1 MRFLENKAR
10 KDKNIFLKKRQRV
23 NNSAL
28 IFFLLLAI
36 LFIVIIFRLLYI
48 QVVESEKLTIDA
60 LNQITK
66 SEVISSNRG
75 IIYDRNMKELAINI
89 SKANVF
95 YNMSYLERVK
105 KESAGD
111 YKKRKNKILLEDSKI
126 ISEICQVDQEEVL
139 EKMKGSKVVRLVSNI
154 DRAMAMKLRD
164 KRSTLSKEK
173 KDNLQAMSVDDVIR
187 RFYPFNNLASYVI
200 GFTND
205 ENLGQYGIE
214 ASFDE
219 ELTGIP
225 GKNVSQKDNAHNII
239 PLTEEETF
247 APKEGYSVVLTLDSN
262 IEQFVESAAQDAL
275 KKNEAD
281 QVDVIVQ
288 DTKSGEILAMASKAD
303 YNLNNPKEPINQ
315 DQEKNWKSYTDEEK
329 TNIWY
334 DNWRNFNV
342 NDQYE
347 PGSTFKLITASSALE
362 QNTTSPDK
370 TYVCTGQVNIDGA
383 ILKCTSHQR
392 GPKTMAQALEQSCN
406 VSFVRIGLELGRVN
420 FLRYIKAYGF
430 GERTGIELN
439 GEASGLIPSSPDSIS
454 DVRLATMSYGH
465 GIAVTP
471 IQLINA
477 VSAISN
483 GGYLNRPRIVKEVV
497 DENDN
502 VIEKKDKSVLRRVI
516 SKETSDTMRILMERV
531 VKNGTGKRA
540 QVPGYRIGGKTGTA
554 EIVKKDGTGYE
565 DAYITSFIGV
575 APIQDPRI
583 TVLVIVKNPK
593 GEILGSTVAA
603 PVGGQIMDRILNYLK
618 VPKTEEVKDDKKEL
632 VSIPDVT
639 GKLIEDG
646 GKCLIEKGLRFN
658 TNINDIKDTAV
669 IVGQNPSQGV
679 DVPYG
684 SIVDLAIENNNQEK
698 ITMPDLSGKSK
709 REIESILNKL
719 KLEYNIKGD
728 GYFISQSPAKGEK
741 LDKDELVEIVLEDL
755 GDSSAKDDENNSN
768 KEKNILRT
776 KGNSYENKNSENS
789 KSKDK
794 NKKSKKNINHG
805 D

>member
-1 MRFLENKAR
+1 MRILKNKAR

-23 NNSAL
+23 NNSAH
-28 IFFLLLAI
+28 IFFLIIAI

-105 KESAGD
+105 NESVSD

-154 DRAMAMKLRD
+154 DRTMAMKLRD

-430 GERTGIELN
+430 GQRTGIELN

-531 VKNGTGKRA
+531 VKNGTGIRA

-565 DAYITSFIGV
+565 DAYIASFIGV

-776 KGNSYENKNSENS
+776 KGNSYENKNSEKS

>member
-1 MRFLENKAR
+1 
-10 KDKNIFLKKRQRV
+10 
-23 NNSAL
+23 
-28 IFFLLLAI
+28 
-36 LFIVIIFRLLYI
+36 
-48 QVVESEKLTIDA
+48 
-60 LNQITK
+60 
-66 SEVISSNRG
+66 
-75 IIYDRNMKELAINI
+75 MKELAINI

-105 KESAGD
+105 NESVSD

-154 DRAMAMKLRD
+154 DRTMAMKLRE

-173 KDNLQAMSVDDVIR
+173 KDNLQALSVDDVIR

-239 PLTEEETF
+239 PLKEEETF

-370 TYVCTGQVNIDGA
+370 TYVFTGQFNID
-383 ILKCTSHQR
+383 
-392 GPKTMAQALEQSCN
+392 
-406 VSFVRIGLELGRVN
+406 
-420 FLRYIKAYGF
+420 
-430 GERTGIELN
+430 
-439 GEASGLIPSSPDSIS
+439 
-454 DVRLATMSYGH
+454 
-465 GIAVTP
+465 
-471 IQLINA
+471 
-477 VSAISN
+477 
-483 GGYLNRPRIVKEVV
+483 
-497 DENDN
+497 
-502 VIEKKDKSVLRRVI
+502 
-516 SKETSDTMRILMERV
+516 
-531 VKNGTGKRA
+531 
-540 QVPGYRIGGKTGTA
+540 
-554 EIVKKDGTGYE
+554 
-565 DAYITSFIGV
+565 
-575 APIQDPRI
+575 
-583 TVLVIVKNPK
+583 
-593 GEILGSTVAA
+593 
-603 PVGGQIMDRILNYLK
+603 
-618 VPKTEEVKDDKKEL
+618 
-632 VSIPDVT
+632 
-639 GKLIEDG
+639 
-646 GKCLIEKGLRFN
+646 
-658 TNINDIKDTAV
+658 
-669 IVGQNPSQGV
+669 
-679 DVPYG
+679 
-684 SIVDLAIENNNQEK
+684 
-698 ITMPDLSGKSK
+698 
-709 REIESILNKL
+709 
-719 KLEYNIKGD
+719 
-728 GYFISQSPAKGEK
+728 
-741 LDKDELVEIVLEDL
+741 
-755 GDSSAKDDENNSN
+755 
-768 KEKNILRT
+768 
-776 KGNSYENKNSENS
+776 
-789 KSKDK
+789 
-794 NKKSKKNINHG
+794 
-805 D
+805 

>member
-1 MRFLENKAR
+1 
-10 KDKNIFLKKRQRV
+10 
-23 NNSAL
+23 
-28 IFFLLLAI
+28 
-36 LFIVIIFRLLYI
+36 
-48 QVVESEKLTIDA
+48 
-60 LNQITK
+60 
-66 SEVISSNRG
+66 
-75 IIYDRNMKELAINI
+75 
-89 SKANVF
+89 
-95 YNMSYLERVK
+95 
-105 KESAGD
+105 
-111 YKKRKNKILLEDSKI
+111 
-126 ISEICQVDQEEVL
+126 
-139 EKMKGSKVVRLVSNI
+139 
-154 DRAMAMKLRD
+154 
-164 KRSTLSKEK
+164 
-173 KDNLQAMSVDDVIR
+173 
-187 RFYPFNNLASYVI
+187 
-200 GFTND
+200 
-205 ENLGQYGIE
+205 
-214 ASFDE
+214 
-219 ELTGIP
+219 
-225 GKNVSQKDNAHNII
+225 
-239 PLTEEETF
+239 
-247 APKEGYSVVLTLDSN
+247 
-262 IEQFVESAAQDAL
+262 
-275 KKNEAD
+275 
-281 QVDVIVQ
+281 
-288 DTKSGEILAMASKAD
+288 
-303 YNLNNPKEPINQ
+303 
-315 DQEKNWKSYTDEEK
+315 
-329 TNIWY
+329 
-334 DNWRNFNV
+334 
-342 NDQYE
+342 
-347 PGSTFKLITASSALE
+347 
-362 QNTTSPDK
+362 
-370 TYVCTGQVNIDGA
+370 
-383 ILKCTSHQR
+383 
-392 GPKTMAQALEQSCN
+392 
-406 VSFVRIGLELGRVN
+406 
-420 FLRYIKAYGF
+420 
-430 GERTGIELN
+430 
-439 GEASGLIPSSPDSIS
+439 
-454 DVRLATMSYGH
+454 
-465 GIAVTP
+465 
-471 IQLINA
+471 
-477 VSAISN
+477 
-483 GGYLNRPRIVKEVV
+483 
-497 DENDN
+497 
-502 VIEKKDKSVLRRVI
+502 
-516 SKETSDTMRILMERV
+516 MERV

-565 DAYITSFIGV
+565 DAYIASFIGV

-583 TVLVIVKNPK
+583 TVLVILKNPK

>member
-1 MRFLENKAR
+1 M
-10 KDKNIFLKKRQRV
+10 
-23 NNSAL
+23 
-28 IFFLLLAI
+28 
-36 LFIVIIFRLLYI
+36 
-48 QVVESEKLTIDA
+48 
-60 LNQITK
+60 
-66 SEVISSNRG
+66 
-75 IIYDRNMKELAINI
+75 
-89 SKANVF
+89 
-95 YNMSYLERVK
+95 
-105 KESAGD
+105 
-111 YKKRKNKILLEDSKI
+111 LEDSKI

-154 DRAMAMKLRD
+154 DRTMAMKLRD
-164 KRSTLSKEK
+164 KRTTLSKEK

-430 GERTGIELN
+430 GQRTGIELN

-565 DAYITSFIGV
+565 DAYIASFIGV

-669 IVGQNPSQGV
+669 IVGQNPSQDV

-776 KGNSYENKNSENS
+776 KGNSYENRNSENS

>member
-36 LFIVIIFRLLYI
+36 LFIIIIFRLLYI

-139 EKMKGSKVVRLVSNI
+139 EKMKGSKAVRLVSNI
-154 DRAMAMKLRD
+154 DRTMAMKLRD

-370 TYVCTGQVNIDGA
+370 TYVCTGHVNIDGA

-406 VSFVRIGLELGRVN
+406 VCFVRIGLELGRVN

-430 GERTGIELN
+430 GQRSGIELN

-554 EIVKKDGTGYE
+554 KIVKKDGTGYE
-565 DAYITSFIGV
+565 DAYIASFIGV

-583 TVLVIVKNPK
+583 TVLVILKNPK

-728 GYFISQSPAKGEK
+728 GYFIAQSPAKGEK

-776 KGNSYENKNSENS
+776 KGNSYENKNSKNS

>member
-1 MRFLENKAR
+1 
-10 KDKNIFLKKRQRV
+10 
-23 NNSAL
+23 
-28 IFFLLLAI
+28 
-36 LFIVIIFRLLYI
+36 
-48 QVVESEKLTIDA
+48 
-60 LNQITK
+60 
-66 SEVISSNRG
+66 
-75 IIYDRNMKELAINI
+75 
-89 SKANVF
+89 
-95 YNMSYLERVK
+95 MSYLEQVK
-105 KESAGD
+105 NESVSD

-154 DRAMAMKLRD
+154 DRTMAMKLRD
-164 KRSTLSKEK
+164 KRTTLSKEK

-430 GERTGIELN
+430 GQRTGIELN

-531 VKNGTGKRA
+531 VKNGTGIRA

-565 DAYITSFIGV
+565 DAYIASFIGV

-776 KGNSYENKNSENS
+776 KGNSYENKNSEKS